1 MADRINIKDTWIGTS
16 DPLNICD
23 GLALFPPFPDIGAG
37 VHFTQDTH
45 ALIDKSVQ
53 ILAFRGQA
61 TIDWGVFFGL
71 CGPGIAISMHTEGDI
86 IPKQKELALFI
97 KNDDTMGGYS
107 FGTNASVGFSLMA
120 KIYKLHWKGWHLK
133 GSWDAV
139 LNANLALSFD
149 FLKVAFDIIA
159 AALGIETLIQQ
170 VEPVKSTL
178 KSSLSMLGETEDAFA
193 VNEGVITVHP
203 KFMVP
208 FNLWT
213 IVVALAAAGEVTG
226 VLTAPSTVIL
236 AFDKLM
242 NVTCSSIGCGPT
254 LGVEVPVRVQIDK
267 VKIDD
272 TEFKRTHVDKLGTW
286 HGYTESDDI
295 PTDPKKMTVTL
306 AHTAGFD
313 FRMGVYAEVQI
324 LELFHA
330 GVTIDTAIM
339 ALLGIQPQTGEFK
352 QDLTSDIGQQWG
364 SSSCSQ
370 CSASM
375 EPIEV
380 EFV

>member
-1 MADRINIKDTWIGTS
+1 MADRINIEDTWIGTS
-16 DPLNICD
+16 DPLNICN

-45 ALIDKSVQ
+45 ALIDKSLQ

-71 CGPGIAISMHTEGDI
+71 CGPGIAISMHTDGRIQDNR
-86 IPKQKELALFI
+86 LAI
-97 KNDDTMGGYS
+97 NVKNDDTIGGYS
-107 FGTNASVGFSLMA
+107 FGTNASVGFSLSA
-120 KIYKLHWKGWHLK
+120 KIYKLHWQGWHLK
-133 GSWDAV
+133 GSWNAV
-139 LNANLALSFD
+139 LNASLALSFD
-149 FLKVAFDIIA
+149 FLKLAFDVIA
-159 AALGIETLIQQ
+159 AALGLETLIQK
-170 VEPVKSTL
+170 VEPVKPALT
-178 KSSLSMLGETEDAFA
+178 SSLSMLGESEDAFT
-193 VNEGVITVHP
+193 VNQGVITVHP
-203 KFMVP
+203 KFLVP
-208 FNLWT
+208 FNIWT
-213 IVVALAAAGEVTG
+213 LVVALAAAGEVTG

-254 LGVEVPVRVQIDK
+254 LGVEVPVRVEIDSITIDK
-267 VKIDD
+267 A
-272 TEFKRTHVDKLGTW
+272 EFKKTEVDKFGTW
-286 HGYTESDDI
+286 HGVTDSTDI
-295 PTDPKKMTVTL
+295 PTDPKKMAVKL

-313 FRMGVYAEVQI
+313 FRMGLYAEVQI

-330 GVTIDTAIM
+330 GVSIDTAIL
-339 ALLGIQPQTGEFK
+339 ALLGVQPQTGAFY
-352 QDLTSDIGQQWG
+352 QTLTSDIGQQFG

-375 EPIEV
+375 EPVEV